1 MGCSS
6 DSQRWHTT
14 QADTMVT
21 SRHDVTQQKDDDVTT
36 PKEAV
41 PAHDATE
48 CTTSSDV
55 ISTPDA
61 AVTEQTCTASGRA
74 VHGQGMFDN
83 ADDDD
88 NNI

>member
-1 MGCSS
+1 MGCSR

-14 QADTMVT
+14 LAVTMAT
-21 SRHDVTQQKDDDVTT
+21 SRHDASQQEDDDVTT